1 LVGELNSGASYNIAL
16 GNQAL
21 KCNTGDNNIALG
33 YLTLCSNTTGT
44 DNTAIGA
51 RALCAN
57 TTGCNNTATGRFA
70 GRYLVDGATALTSPD
85 NSTYLGTCTRGY
97 AATDSNVTVI
107 GYCTC
112 ACGDNTVSIGNG
124 DVTDTYING
133 CTSVVGDISASGNGY
148 FTCVIAG
155 GYFEDK
161 VASPKLA
168 QYPTG
173 SIVVI
178 GKDGNL
184 ELATRENDTRVFG
197 VTQKG
202 APQPIVLGAEP
213 VLVTGNVKVGD
224 FITTSTKPG
233 HGKRSMHTIHGTV
246 IAQSM
251 DEGSGDSHLIKAMI
265 RKM

>member
-1 LVGELNSGASYNIAL
+1 VNADG
-16 GNQAL
+16 
-21 KCNTGDNNIALG
+21 KCNSFYG
-33 YLTLCSNTTGT
+33 YT
-44 DNTAIGA
+44 
-51 RALCAN
+51 
-57 TTGCNNTATGRFA
+57 A
-70 GRYLVDGATALTSPD
+70 GRYLADGSTALTSPD
-85 NSTYLGTCTRGY
+85 NSTYLGTCTRGC
-97 AATDSNVTVI
+97 AVGDSNVTVI
-107 GYCTC
+107 GYCAC
-112 ACGDNTVSIGNG
+112 ACGDNTVSIGNC

-155 GYFEDK
+155 GYFEEK

-197 VTQKG
+197 VTQSG

-213 VLVTGNVKVGD
+213 VLVTGDIKVGD
-224 FITTSTKPG
+224 FITTSTKSG
-233 HGKRSMHTIHGTV
+233 HGKRSIHTIHGTI

-251 DEGSGDSHLIKAMI
+251 SAGTGDSHLIKAMI